1 MDALRFPLSNAFGVS
16 VGVALRGKGV
26 RNLLPERPE
35 GCFAQKVPDPNG
47 TVVRKVWFGHEL
59 RYRCD

>member
-1 MDALRFPLSNAFGVS
+1 MEKGLNVECEMWNRCS
-16 VGVALRGKGV
+16 VKWGKGV